1 MVATRLPSSLVALC
15 HRSAQRFLRWAS
27 LKWPSLA
34 ISDSRA
40 SFLSIFKGDEEQEQE
55 QEQEQ
60 EREWVDHSELV
71 VAHASNSNGLVNLF
85 NCITVQLH

>member
-1 MVATRLPSSLVALC
+1 MVAARLPSLLVALC

-40 SFLSIFKGDEEQEQE
+40 SLLGIFKGDEEQEQE
-55 QEQEQ
+55 
-60 EREWVDHSELV
+60 RGRGDHGELV
-71 VAHASNSNGLVNLF
+71 VVDASNSNGLVNLF
-85 NCITVQLH
+85 TLFNYINLHPI